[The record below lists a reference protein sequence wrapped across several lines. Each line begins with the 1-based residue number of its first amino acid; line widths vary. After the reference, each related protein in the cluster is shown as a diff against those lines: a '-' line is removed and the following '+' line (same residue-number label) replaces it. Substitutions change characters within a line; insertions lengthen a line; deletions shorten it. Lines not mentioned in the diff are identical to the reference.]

1 MRLRRLVI
9 TAAVAALAVGQAVP
23 AQASTLIQAKGVAC
37 ASSARFVPGSVSVA
51 KGTTVVWKSMCNK
64 HTVTAYGGNWSKDT
78 TIAKGQTTSRKFTSN
93 GTFRFRCRFHSSL
106 SGGVCSGMCGRVSV
120 G

>member
-1 MRLRRLVI
+1 MRRRHLVI
-9 TAAVAALAVGQAVP
+9 TAAVVALALGPALP
-23 AQASTLIQAKGVAC
+23 AQASTLIQAKGIAC
-37 ASSARFVPGSVSVA
+37 ASSARYVPSSVSVA
-51 KGTTVVWKSMCNK
+51 KGTTVVWKSVCNK

-106 SGGVCSGMCGRVSV
+106 SSGVCSGMCGRVSV